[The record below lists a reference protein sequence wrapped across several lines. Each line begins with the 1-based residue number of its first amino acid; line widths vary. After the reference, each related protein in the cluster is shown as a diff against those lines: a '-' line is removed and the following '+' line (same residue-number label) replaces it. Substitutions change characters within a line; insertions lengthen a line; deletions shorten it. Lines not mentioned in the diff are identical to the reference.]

1 MIKEI
6 ISNRGPL
13 IEDRPIPTDFS
24 GRVRP
29 SFVPL
34 DPWAPTIE
42 NRLLR
47 RNEREASQSELD
59 WLVQEL
65 KLYKPLLLI
74 EKSFSRPFTRLPYKF
89 GKFTCANN
97 SAPFEGFFS
106 GWQGTLR
113 FYPEMEMGPGKALN
127 PCRILAV
134 WPSARNNS
142 LGKGILQ
149 AGEIKGFWAEFS
161 SWISG
166 LEVITHTGFK
176 ISNPNSGR
184 YSQPFEAKI
193 VWDRRKKQPKL
204 LIYKQ
209 GQNGSYGFSRPD
221 DEEKERLTLKVV
233 EDKVQAT
240 TTTAFKEVP
249 NLVLP
254 PILIKCLEKV

>member
-1 MIKEI
+1 MKE
-6 ISNRGPL
+6 N
-13 IEDRPIPTDFS
+13 EYRPIPTSPS
-24 GRVRP
+24 GRVEP
-29 SFVPL
+29 KFSPL

-47 RNEREASQSELD
+47 RNERNLVNQSEFF
-59 WLVQEL
+59 WFIQEL
-65 KLYKPLLLI
+65 KLYEPISLI
-74 EKSFSRPFTRLPYKF
+74 EESFSIPFTHLPYKT
-89 GKFTCANN
+89 GMVTCTNN

-106 GWQGTLR
+106 NWQGTLR
-113 FYPEMEMGPGKALN
+113 FYPETEMGPGKALN
-127 PCRILAV
+127 PCRVLAV

-142 LGKGILQ
+142 LGRGILQ
-149 AGEIKGFWAEFS
+149 AGEIKGKERGFWAEFS

-176 ISNPNSGR
+176 ISNPNIGR

-221 DEEKERLTLKVV
+221 DEEKGRLNLEVV
-233 EDKVQAT
+233 EDKVQVTIPKA
-240 TTTAFKEVP
+240 P
-249 NLVLP
+249 SLVLP
-254 PILIKCLEKV
+254 PVPINCLKNV